1 MKSSKAE
8 TKSEGLKRQEL
19 NDGDWHCWLI
29 RGVSARNRREEQDKP
44 AKALKVKVKMKK
56 EGKIEENKTDDE
68 KQYVQQHSSLTP

>member
-29 RGVSARNRREEQDKP
+29 RGVSERNRREEQDKP
-44 AKALKVKVKMKK
+44 AKALKVKVKMMKK
-56 EGKIEENKTDDE
+56 EGKK
-68 KQYVQQHSSLTP
+68 